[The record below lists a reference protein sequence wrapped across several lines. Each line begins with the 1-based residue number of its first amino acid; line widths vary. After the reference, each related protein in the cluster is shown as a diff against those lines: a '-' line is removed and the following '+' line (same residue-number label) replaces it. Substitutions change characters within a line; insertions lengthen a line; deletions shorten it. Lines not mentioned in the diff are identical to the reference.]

1 MFSFLPGFPNEPS
14 HESPRPPDA
23 RDPRPGGRP
32 VGHGVG
38 AERDAAVA
46 PAAHAARRL
55 GPAPRRR
62 RRTNEAAPAA
72 ALRRH
77 APPHEP
83 FAVSDYEF
91 AVNYYEYLLHSG
103 PARFLHRESKC
114 PV

>member
-14 HESPRPPDA
+14 HESPGPADA

-62 RRTNEAAPAA
+62 RRLHEAAPAA

-83 FAVSDYEF
+83 FAVSDES
-91 AVNYYEYLLHSG
+91 EYLLHSG
-103 PARFLHRESKC
+103 PIGFYT
-114 PV
+114 VNYM